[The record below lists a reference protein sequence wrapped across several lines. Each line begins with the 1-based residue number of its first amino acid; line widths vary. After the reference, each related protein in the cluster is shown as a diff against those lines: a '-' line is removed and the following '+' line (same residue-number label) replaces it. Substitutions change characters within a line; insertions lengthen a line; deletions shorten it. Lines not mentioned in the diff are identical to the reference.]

1 MGGEPKTVTTLPD
14 AGFAP
19 LDDVT
24 RLKMAR
30 GILDQTVDAVG
41 AGYILIMFKPGTDMM
56 LRSFKGLDTPEEC
69 VVAAAEVAGMMQRH
83 AQSLKPGAPKALHN
97 GG

>member
-1 MGGEPKTVTTLPD
+1 MGGPAESVTTQPEGHLPV
-14 AGFAP
+14 

-69 VVAAAEVAGMMQRH
+69 VAAAAEVAGMMQRH
-83 AQSLKPGAPKALHN
+83 AATLKPGAPKALHN
-97 GG
+97 AG